1 MGKRLK
7 DCLIPALSK
16 EISSKVC
23 KDLEDEGKQ
32 KHLDLCLMA
41 YCSVPTCP
49 TFLTALLVSAHSF
62 LDSC

>member
-1 MGKRLK
+1 MGRRLK

-32 KHLDLCLMA
+32 QHIQL
-41 YCSVPTCP
+41 
-49 TFLTALLVSAHSF
+49 FLT
-62 LDSC
+62 